1 MHFAFQGFE
10 QHEGSRK
17 LKFLCVKDNRPAGT
31 LALSVNIRLLVDA
44 GISLQEAP
52 ALCVQI
58 LKAAS
63 ETSDAAEAVMGAYQD
78 YALTAQDLAAFTAPR
93 KAQAAEREKRKGS
106 RPSRPRTAPFQPF
119 GQPINLSARPL

>member
-52 ALCVQI
+52 ALCVQV
-58 LKAAS
+58 LKAAA
-63 ETSDAAEAVMGAYQD
+63 ETTETVETYQD

>member
-17 LKFLCVKDNRPAGT
+17 LKFLYVKDNRPT
-31 LALSVNIRLLVDA
+31 MMLALRVNIQMLVKS

-52 ALCVQI
+52 ALCVHI
-58 LKAAS
+58 LKAIS
-63 ETSDAAEAVMGAYQD
+63 ETAEATLPQYGD
-78 YALTAQDLAAFTAPR
+78 YALTTEDLESFTAPR
-93 KAQAAEREKRKGS
+93 KALAAEREKRKSS

-119 GQPINLSARPL
+119 GQAINLSARPQ

>member
-52 ALCVQI
+52 ALCVQV

-63 ETSDAAEAVMGAYQD
+63 ETSETVEAYHD

-93 KAQAAEREKRKGS
+93 KAQAAEREKRKGT

>member
-17 LKFLCVKDNRPAGT
+17 MKFLCVKDNRPAAVV
-31 LALSVNIRLLVDA
+31 ALSVNIRLLVTA

-52 ALCVQI
+52 ALCVQV

-63 ETSDAAEAVMGAYQD
+63 DLSEASMAEYQD
-78 YALTAQDLAAFTAPR
+78 YALTAVDLAAFTAPR
-93 KAQAAEREKRKGS
+93 KAQALEREKRKGS

-119 GQPINLSARPL
+119 GQAINLSARPL